1 MTDVWTHG
9 TWTVKP
15 GREDDFVAAWRA
27 MAREVSAHLTVTTPP
42 TLLRDRDRPNVFISF
57 GPWES
62 VDAVTRFRGSA
73 PFRRH
78 VTTMGELLE
87 SFDARTL
94 DEVVRGG

>member
-1 MTDVWTHG
+1 MASVWSHG
-9 TWTVKP
+9 TWTVKR
-15 GREDDFVAAWRA
+15 GREDEFVAAWRA
-27 MAREVSAHLTVTTPP
+27 MARRGVAEMETAAPP

-62 VDAVTRFRGSA
+62 IDAVMNFRASE

-78 VTTMGELLE
+78 VTGMGELLE

-94 DEVVRGG
+94 DEVVHG